1 MPEEMVVLVTGAS
14 SGLGQVTASLL
25 ADQGFK
31 VYGTSR
37 KPRSSMAD
45 GYEMLQLDVTSDE
58 SVNTCVQTLM
68 QRVGRLDVL
77 VNNAGQGLFGAV
89 EETSVQEAKALF
101 ETNFFGVV
109 RMVRAALPIM
119 RQQKGGQIIN
129 VGSFAGFF
137 GNPFEAYY
145 SASKFALEGYTEALR
160 HEVKHLNIRVSIVE
174 PYYFKTNIVNTSAV
188 CAESLDCYRE
198 ARQRVGQSYKKHIEN
213 GSDPRMVAEAILA
226 IVNSE
231 SPRLRYT
238 VGKGKWDIQL
248 KHVFPESMV
257 EHGARRTYRIDG

>member
-1 MPEEMVVLVTGAS
+1 M
-14 SGLGQVTASLL
+14 
-25 ADQGFK
+25 
-31 VYGTSR
+31 
-37 KPRSSMAD
+37 
-45 GYEMLQLDVTSDE
+45 
-58 SVNTCVQTLM
+58 
-68 QRVGRLDVL
+68 DVL
-77 VNNAGQGLFGAV
+77 MNNAGHGLFGAV

-101 ETNFFGVV
+101 ETNFFGAV

-160 HEVKHLNIRVSIVE
+160 HEVKRLNIRVSIVE
-174 PYYFKTNIVNTSAV
+174 PYYFKTNIGNVSAE

-198 ARQRVGQSYKKHIEN
+198 ARQRVGQLYMEHIEN
-213 GSDPRMVAEAILA
+213 GSDPRKVAEAILG

-231 SPRLRYT
+231 SPRLRYV
-238 VGKGKWDIQL
+238 VGEGKWRIQL
-248 KHVFPESMV
+248 KHVFPESLF
-257 EHGARRTYRIDG
+257 ESLARRTYGIDG